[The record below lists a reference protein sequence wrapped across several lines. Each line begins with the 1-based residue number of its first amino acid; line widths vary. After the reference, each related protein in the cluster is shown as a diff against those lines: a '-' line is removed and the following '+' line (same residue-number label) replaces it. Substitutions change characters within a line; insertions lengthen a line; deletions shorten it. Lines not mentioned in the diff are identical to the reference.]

1 MFTLKSRHTL
11 PPFTLRGWSILAPA
25 LFNPVHSPPAR
36 IARIEKGA
44 DCHAPLLAAAPGL
57 ANALALLCASYSYGT
72 SADLARAVHQAETLL
87 SVLDHPAAGFGGPIN
102 PASFDDRSSIY

>member
-87 SVLDHPAAGFGGPIN
+87 SVLNHPAAEPGGPIN
-102 PASFDDRSSIY
+102 PADPETRAY